1 MIRTCKSV
9 ISVVLVTATTLS
21 AQTQPAFVYGESFR
35 KGSTRVREQT
45 LEVDLDPRNPTC
57 EIRIK
62 DQNGR
67 DRYVFWCTPQR
78 AGSGDE
84 GITAWQVK
92 LADKQ
97 HKIHGNVLMASPDP
111 TQDRTQV
118 GWLDP
123 GKFAKIALTTERVV
137 KVDNFYC
144 VFQVTGS
151 HFVAPGQPYLDH
163 MTVEIRV
170 TNTMPHSEIRVRKED
185 KAPS

>member
-1 MIRTCKSV
+1 MIRTRKF
-9 ISVVLVTATTLS
+9 VVSAVLFTATTLS
-21 AQTQPAFVYGESFR
+21 AQSQPSFVYVESFR
-35 KGSTRVREQT
+35 KGSTRVPEQT
-45 LEVDLDPRNPTC
+45 FEVDLDPKNPTC

-62 DQNGR
+62 DQNDR
-67 DRYVFWCTPQR
+67 DRYVFGCTPQR
-78 AGSGDE
+78 AGLGDDR
-84 GITAWQVK
+84 ITAWQVN

-97 HKIHGNVLMASPDP
+97 HKIYGNVLMASPDP

-144 VFQVTGS
+144 VFQVTDS

-170 TNTMPHSEIRVRKED
+170 TNTMPHSEIRARKED